1 MLKALLLATALSGAL
16 AAPAAAQTAAT
27 EYVVPATRCYAS
39 SDFAIDTTDGGQAV
53 RVAGA
58 FLTPAGGGVRPTV
71 VMITGSG
78 GHLRQQM
85 ISGVPMFGLLADIL
99 ARAGFNVVMADS
111 RGFGG
116 STVDGQ
122 VWEEDKWLQVPTSLR
137 VHDNMALL
145 DHVLTLPQVKR
156 DGLIVLGH
164 SEGSM
169 IAGVLAANRT
179 DIALSVLLADSTA
192 PGNELF
198 ADQRTQ
204 TAVRRGATPEMAAA
218 IRVQLLAMSAQFVKD
233 PTDDAAFEAIK
244 QGFAEAQKG
253 LEQPIYGPGFVDFHR
268 TAPFLIHLMTYDP
281 WGDIS
286 RIKSPVL
293 AIWGGNDDATPAHV
307 HAPILM
313 RALGQAD
320 NDDVALHVIPDQD
333 HFFLEYEGKR
343 IARHPYG
350 RTRVSNELQALLLSE
365 LNQRFPASQPYC
377 EG

>member
-16 AAPAAAQTAAT
+16 ATTAAAQTAAT

-58 FLTPAGGGVRPTV
+58 FLAPAGGGVRPTV

-78 GHLRQQM
+78 GHLRGQM

-192 PGNELF
+192 PGAELF

>member
-1 MLKALLLATALSGAL
+1 MLKALLLAGVLSGAL
-16 AAPAAAQTAAT
+16 TAAAAAQTTAT
-27 EYVVPATRCYAS
+27 EYVVPATRCYAAT
-39 SDFAIDTTDGGQAV
+39 DFAIDTTDGGQAV
-53 RVAGA
+53 RVAGS
-58 FLTPAGGGVRPTV
+58 FLAPAGGGERPTV

-145 DHVLTLPQVKR
+145 DHVLTLPGVKR

-169 IAGVLAANRT
+169 IASTLAANRT
-179 DIALSVLLADSTA
+179 DIALSVLLSDSTA
-192 PGNELF
+192 PGAELF

-204 TAVRRGATPEMAAA
+204 TAIRRGATPEMAAA

-233 PTDDAAFEAIK
+233 PTDDAAFAAITD
-244 QGFAEAQKG
+244 GFARAQQG
-253 LEQPIYGPGFVDFHR
+253 LERPIYGPDFVAFHR

-293 AIWGGNDDATPAHV
+293 AIWGGADDATPAHV

-320 NDDVALHVIPDQD
+320 NDDVSLHVIPDQD

-350 RTRVSNELQALLLSE
+350 KVRISNELQALLLGE
-365 LNQRFPASQPYC
+365 LGQRFPVSQAYC
-377 EG
+377 EA